1 MVHIETDTPPDLT
14 DRDKQVRDDTEWANA
29 AAKYKQCKAAL
40 DVAKSRL
47 DDAKSALVAL
57 ANHPSVTGAGV
68 TVTRFFRNGAVD
80 YRKAATDAGAD
91 LEAYRKPGADDVR
104 VTVSPQC

>member
-1 MVHIETDTPPDLT
+1 
-14 DRDKQVRDDTEWANA
+14 
-29 AAKYKQCKAAL
+29 
-40 DVAKSRL
+40 
-47 DDAKSALVAL
+47 
-57 ANHPSVTGAGV
+57 VTGAGV
-68 TVTRFFRNGAVD
+68 TVTRFFKKGAVD